1 MELWDVYD
9 KAREKTGKVMKRGT
23 PFEDEAYEVG
33 FDDYYLVEAEVD
45 IDTLKLQFEEVQ
57 RVRWASKNEILK
69 LMDSDVFVPFY
80 RNFIELLFDM
90 RKKYGAVKEFR
101 P

>member
-1 MELWDVYD
+1 MY
-9 KAREKTGKVMKRGT
+9 
-23 PFEDEAYEVG
+23 
-33 FDDYYLVEAEVD
+33 EAEVD

-69 LMDSDVFVPFY
+69 LMDSNVFVPFY

-90 RKKYGAVKEFR
+90 RKKYGALKEFR

>member
-9 KAREKTGKVMKRGT
+9 KAREKTG
-23 PFEDEAYEVG
+23 
-33 FDDYYLVEAEVD
+33 
-45 IDTLKLQFEEVQ
+45 
-57 RVRWASKNEILK
+57 N
-69 LMDSDVFVPFY
+69 